1 MLKWRAFYIVLHKR
15 VEKYVII
22 GKEKIVILFLKIIN
36 IKRLSDGEGSL
47 QINLQGFFFN
57 YLVA

>member
-47 QINLQGFFFN
+47 QINLQGFFF
-57 YLVA
+57 